1 MEISFISAITAA
13 FGVGVRSTDPENYPR
28 YRSVITAA
36 RNDRV
41 NRLKPFIICLNSFL
55 CEYLYKY

>member
-13 FGVGVRSTDPENYPR
+13 FGVGVRSTDPENYPVLR
-28 YRSVITAA
+28 TISERDERSS
-36 RNDRV
+36 V
-41 NRLKPFIICLNSFL
+41 NRFKPFIICLNSFL